1 MRANSTLAKAV
12 RFALI
17 SGAATAALSTS
28 AVFAAEDGAKVE
40 RIEVTGSRI
49 IREGAIAPTP
59 VTVITGDELLS
70 TGATNIG
77 EALNQLPALG
87 NTYSLANS
95 GRNT

>member
-17 SGAATAALSTS
+17 GGATTAALSTS

-49 IREGAIAPTP
+49 KRTDMEGSSP
-59 VTVITGDELLS
+59 VYSASI
-70 TGATNIG
+70 
-77 EALNQLPALG
+77 
-87 NTYSLANS
+87 SLADPATINLA
-95 GRNT
+95 G